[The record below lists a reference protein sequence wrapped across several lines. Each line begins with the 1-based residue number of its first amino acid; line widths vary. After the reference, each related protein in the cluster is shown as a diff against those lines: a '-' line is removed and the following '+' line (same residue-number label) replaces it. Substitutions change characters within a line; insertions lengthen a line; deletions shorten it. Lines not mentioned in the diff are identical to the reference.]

1 MVAFLKRRHFVP
13 NPVQSNYCN
22 RRPVKRRR
30 PLFIHTGYDDS
41 GELSTVTRYQN
52 ATADPAQLVATATY
66 GYLCPGQVGG
76 ADFVRPLGEPG
87 SKGVG
92 RFSFS
97 HKSMAA

>member
-1 MVAFLKRRHFVP
+1 MLPLPTYDADGDRTQLAASIGGTNDFVNNYAYIGIDDQMSQVTQSGNGGDAVAAKSAAF
-13 NPVQSNYCN
+13 
-22 RRPVKRRR
+22 
-30 PLFIHTGYDDS
+30 T
-41 GELSTVTRYQN
+41 
-52 ATADPAQLVATATY
+52 
-66 GYLCPGQVGG
+66 YLCPGQVGG

>member
-1 MVAFLKRRHFVP
+1 MKTVTQQQQAASQYNGVAEKRVDF
-13 NPVQSNYCN
+13 
-22 RRPVKRRR
+22 
-30 PLFIHTGYDDS
+30 GYDLDGDVS
-41 GELSTVTRYQN
+41 SVTRYAGLN
-52 ATADPAQLVATATY
+52 DTSPVVATSSYA
-66 GYLCPGQVGG
+66 YLCPGQVGG